1 MISANST
8 VVAAKDQVSCDLADE
23 AVILDLKAGIYYGL
37 NSVGARIW
45 NLIQEPK
52 TVDQIRDALVAE
64 YEIDAPSCERDLLA
78 LLGDLAARE
87 LVTIDHGTPRRF

>member
-1 MISANST
+1 MLSANST

-37 NSVGARIW
+37 NSVGARVW

-52 TVDQIRDALVAE
+52 TVDQIRDALLGE
-64 YEIDAPSCERDLLA
+64 YEIDAASCERDLLV

-87 LVTIDHGTPRRF
+87 LVRIGHGTPP